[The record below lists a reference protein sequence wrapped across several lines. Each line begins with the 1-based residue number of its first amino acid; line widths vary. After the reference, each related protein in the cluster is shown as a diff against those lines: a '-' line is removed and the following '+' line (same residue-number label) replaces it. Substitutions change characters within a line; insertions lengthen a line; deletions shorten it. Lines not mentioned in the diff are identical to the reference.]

1 MGGVAPPTAAEFDLK
16 EAARRALV
24 EHGFIPDFP
33 PPVQREVAVLAREG
47 APDEADDGA
56 HDLRALLWS
65 SIDNRTSRDLDQ
77 VEVAE
82 RLAGDRIRLRIGIAD
97 VDALVA
103 CGSAID
109 DQAGHNTTSVY
120 AGVAVFPMLPERLS
134 TDLTSL
140 NESRDRLAL
149 VIELDVAPDG
159 TVEREAVY
167 RALLRN
173 RAKLVY
179 EEVAEWLDGEG
190 PPPAALAELPGLEE
204 QLRMQDLAAQR
215 LRGLRD
221 RGGALNFESVE
232 PQLVTAHGRVID
244 VTRTQE
250 NRARAL
256 IESFMVA
263 ANGAMARFLDTHRV
277 PSIRRVVRTPRRWDR
292 IVELAAEMGDT
303 LPQEPDRTALAAFL
317 ARRRAAD
324 PLRFPDLSLAV
335 IKMLGA
341 GEYILERRMDAGRR
355 DGHFGLA
362 VADYTHAT
370 APNRRFADLVTQ
382 RLAKALLSGRES
394 GYDDADLMTIARR
407 CTEQEDAA
415 RKVERQIRKQ
425 ATAVFLR
432 DRVGDRF
439 TAIVTGASKK
449 GIYVRVLDPPFEG
462 RVVRGAEGMD
472 VGDTVRVTLSRL
484 DPAKGHV
491 DFEGPGGGELSRK
504 LERMRR
510 KRAGAARLAARVG
523 ESFDAEVTAAS
534 AKGTYVRLVDDVTEG
549 HPTEGRVVR
558 GYDGLAPGQR
568 VRVTLVDAD
577 AVHGFI
583 DFEHTE
589 GVTPR
594 KLARRR
600 RKQEA
605 ARALRDRVGELFE
618 AEVSGVTPRATWLRL
633 VAPAAVEGR
642 LVRGF
647 RGLGVGERI
656 RVELLRADPGRGFID
671 FARAGDA

>member
-1 MGGVAPPTAAEFDLK
+1 VAAGDFDLQ

-33 PPVQREVAVLAREG
+33 PLVEREVAALSEASVPDEKEEG
-47 APDEADDGA
+47 AR
-56 HDLRALLWS
+56 DLRALLWS
-65 SIDNRTSRDLDQ
+65 SIDNRSSRDLDQ

-82 RLAGDRIRLRIGIAD
+82 RLPGDRIRLRIGVAD
-97 VDALVA
+97 VDALVP

-109 DQAGHNTTSVY
+109 DRAGHNTTSVY

-140 NESRDRLAL
+140 NEARDRPAV

-167 RALLRN
+167 RALIRN

-179 EEVAEWLDGEG
+179 EEVADWLEG
-190 PPPAALAELPGLEE
+190 AGPAPGALAALPGLEE
-204 QLRMQDLAAQR
+204 QLRMQDEASQR
-215 LRGLRD
+215 LRGQRE
-221 RGGALNFESVE
+221 RGGALDLESVE
-232 PQLVTAHGRVID
+232 PQLVMAKGRVID

-263 ANGAMARFLDTHRV
+263 ANGAMARFLDAHRI
-277 PSIRRVVRTPRRWDR
+277 PGLRRVVRTPRRWDR
-292 IVELAAEMGDT
+292 IVALAAEMGDA
-303 LPQEPDRTALAAFL
+303 LPREPDRVALAEFL
-317 ARRRAAD
+317 ARHRAAD

-335 IKMLGA
+335 VKMLGA

-382 RLAKALLSGRES
+382 RLAKALLARRDSAYNEG
-394 GYDDADLMTIARR
+394 DLMAIARR

-415 RKVERQIRKQ
+415 RKVERQIRKA
-425 ATAVFLR
+425 ATALFLR

-449 GIYVRVLDPPFEG
+449 GVYVRVLDPPFEG
-462 RVVRGAEGMD
+462 RVVRGGEGMD
-472 VGDTVRVTLSRL
+472 VGDTVRVTLSRV
-484 DPAKGHV
+484 DPARGYI
-491 DFEGPGGGELSRK
+491 DFEGPGAGELSRK

-510 KRAGAARLAARVG
+510 KRAAAARLAGRIG
-523 ESFDAEVTAAS
+523 ESFDGVITAAS
-534 AKGTYVRLVDDVTEG
+534 PKGTYVRLVDDTTAG
-549 HPTEGRVVR
+549 APTEGRVVR
-558 GYDGLAPGQR
+558 GDEGLAPGQR
-568 VRVTLVDAD
+568 VRVTLVDTD

-583 DFEHTE
+583 DFEHAA
-589 GVTPR
+589 GVDAR
-594 KLARRR
+594 KLERRR

-605 ARALRDRVGELFE
+605 ARALRERVGERFD
-618 AEVSGVTPRATWLRL
+618 AEVTGVTARATWVRL
-633 VAPAAVEGR
+633 LAPAAVEGR
-642 LVRGF
+642 LVRGG
-647 RGLGVGERI
+647 RGLGVGDRV
-656 RVELLRADPGRGFID
+656 RVELLRADAGRGFID
-671 FARAGDA
+671 FARVE